1 MGRGMGQ
8 SEGRGFWL
16 EVPIPQ
22 YEGRRC
28 AEQTGPQEPPKPPG
42 ENTYSKRW

>member
-1 MGRGMGQ
+1 MGQ

-28 AEQTGPQEPPKPPG
+28 ADQRGPQEPPKATRG
-42 ENTYSKRW
+42 EHTFKRW